1 MKAARAPP
9 RSNPPSAPRA
19 RTEWEGEPRRRIPVL
34 HPAAASRSCTPELH
48 PAAAP
53 GARGLPPVAHPSVT
67 AAPGW
72 GGGDTWAPQALSR
85 AFGGVGKVCGWA
97 RKGG

>member
-34 HPAAASRSCTPELH
+34 HPAAASRSGASGSGTSSRR
-48 PAAAP
+48 AP
-53 GARGLPPVAHPSVT
+53 LGHGCPGLGRWEHRGS
-67 AAPGW
+67 PGSFQ
-72 GGGDTWAPQALSR
+72 GGW
-85 AFGGVGKVCGWA
+85 GVGKVCG
-97 RKGG
+97 